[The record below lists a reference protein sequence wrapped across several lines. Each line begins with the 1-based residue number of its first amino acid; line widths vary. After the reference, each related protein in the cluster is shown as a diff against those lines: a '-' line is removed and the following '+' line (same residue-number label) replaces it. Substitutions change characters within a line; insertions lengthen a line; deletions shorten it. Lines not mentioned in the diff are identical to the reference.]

1 MFSSIK
7 KGQVFQ
13 PTVSRN
19 GKVIAW
25 RDLPEPGVAE
35 IGIQREGEEPTLFTN
50 DDVADQLPIL
60 NHDGSVVVWERYAGE
75 RNGWWDTVRQT
86 ADQAEPETVIKGGWM
101 DTDADVS
108 DDGKTIVA
116 DQWMRDGS
124 RSVQIWK
131 EGEGQKKLSPEG
143 VPSGLPEVSGDGNR
157 VFYLR
162 LPPTPRTPNEI
173 WMREADGSE
182 KPVVYETDPEAGAI
196 HKKSFDANQDGS
208 ILAWIQKEGV
218 APAEVWKWDLENGV
232 KQKIDEAPIAA
243 QLDLSGDG
251 STLVWTTQEAGENG
265 QPVSVLHRKKDGQD
279 EQIVSVEPTGH
290 NTDISVSDDGNTL
303 VWLWKNPKYL
313 HPNEIRKTVFES

>member
-1 MFSSIK
+1 MFSVIK

-13 PTVSRN
+13 PTVSGN

-143 VPSGLPEVSGDGNR
+143 VPAGLPEVSGDGNR

-162 LPPTPRTPNEI
+162 LPPTPRIPNEI

-182 KPVVYETDPEAGAI
+182 KPV
-196 HKKSFDANQDGS
+196 
-208 ILAWIQKEGV
+208 V

-251 STLVWTTQEAGENG
+251 STLVWTTQEPGENG
-265 QPVSVLHRKKDGQD
+265 QPVSVLHRKKDGED

>member
-1 MFSSIK
+1 M
-7 KGQVFQ
+7 
-13 PTVSRN
+13 
-19 GKVIAW
+19 
-25 RDLPEPGVAE
+25 
-35 IGIQREGEEPTLFTN
+35 
-50 DDVADQLPIL
+50 
-60 NHDGSVVVWERYAGE
+60 
-75 RNGWWDTVRQT
+75 
-86 ADQAEPETVIKGGWM
+86 
-101 DTDADVS
+101 
-108 DDGKTIVA
+108 
-116 DQWMRDGS
+116 
-124 RSVQIWK
+124 
-131 EGEGQKKLSPEG
+131 
-143 VPSGLPEVSGDGNR
+143 PEVSGDGNR

-162 LPPTPRTPNEI
+162 LPPTPRIPNEI

-196 HKKSFDANQDGS
+196 QKKNFDANQDGS

-251 STLVWTTQEAGENG
+251 STLVWTTQEPGENG
-265 QPVSVLHRKKDGQD
+265 QPVSVLHRKKDGED